1 MLRVTSRSLGAS
13 LMLLMLAQVMV
24 RPAPFLHPSIT
35 PYPLPILTIPHAHYA
50 HPPHPTQGIYL
61 LSTLIQLRTSFPPP
75 PERPDTEP
83 DPSAI
88 NLFSTLP
95 EYQFFG
101 ALFDGAFLLAAGVS
115 AAVRWFG
122 DRVTG

>member
-1 MLRVTSRSLGAS
+1 MFAYS
-13 LMLLMLAQVMV
+13 
-24 RPAPFLHPSIT
+24 P
-35 PYPLPILTIPHAHYA
+35 
-50 HPPHPTQGIYL
+50 QGIYL

-75 PERPDTEP
+75 PSSPAHQTP
-83 DPSAI
+83 DPDSGMNPGAGTDTSVV

-101 ALFDGAFLLAAGVS
+101 ALFDGAFLLAAGAS

-122 DRVTG
+122 DRVTQ

>member
-1 MLRVTSRSLGAS
+1 MFAYS
-13 LMLLMLAQVMV
+13 
-24 RPAPFLHPSIT
+24 P
-35 PYPLPILTIPHAHYA
+35 
-50 HPPHPTQGIYL
+50 QGIYL

-75 PERPDTEP
+75 PAHSSSAPGPDTGVKP
-83 DPSAI
+83 DLDTSVV

-101 ALFDGAFLLAAGVS
+101 ALFDGAFLLAAGAS

-122 DRVTG
+122 DRVTQ